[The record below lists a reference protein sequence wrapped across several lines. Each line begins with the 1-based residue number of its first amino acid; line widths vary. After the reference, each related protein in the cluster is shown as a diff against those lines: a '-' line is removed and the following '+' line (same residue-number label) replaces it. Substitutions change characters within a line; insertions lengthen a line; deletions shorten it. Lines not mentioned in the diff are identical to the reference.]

1 MKRLLTLASIA
12 LILGSCQSNNEIPE
26 DVLPRETVK
35 QILVEA
41 NKVEGALKANFILGD
56 SAKLV
61 APTLYHEIY
70 ERHNTNA
77 EEFKKSIDWY
87 FEHPELLEE
96 IQTEVVAKLLE
107 EER

>member
-1 MKRLLTLASIA
+1 MRRLFTLASIA
-12 LILGSCQSNNEIPE
+12 LILGSCQSSSEIPK

-41 NKVEGALKANFILGD
+41 NEVEGALKANFILGD
-56 SAKLV
+56 SAKQI
-61 APTLYHEIY
+61 APTLYAQIY
-70 ERHNTNA
+70 ERHQTTA

-87 FEHPELLEE
+87 FEHPEILED
-96 IQTEVVAKLLE
+96 IQKDVVAKLLE